1 MTTLFLQTIAMDQTV
16 FIQPWIETAIQ
27 EQRNGR
33 SLKEIL
39 LSLREKGLEETLL
52 PEIEQALEARK
63 KSQLRHE
70 GYVWIAIAFALLSFG
85 FVLTIVL
92 FQAGMN
98 FYVAMY
104 GLTLVGIG
112 CAFKG
117 IVNIMG
123 W

>member
-1 MTTLFLQTIAMDQTV
+1 MEHTIT
-16 FIQPWIETAIQ
+16 IQPWIESAIQ

-33 SLKEIL
+33 SIKEVL
-39 LSLREKGLEETLL
+39 VSFREKGLEESLLSEVEMTL
-52 PEIEQALEARK
+52 QARK
-63 KSQLRHE
+63 KLQLRNA
-70 GYVWIAIAFALLSFG
+70 GYVWVAIAFALLSCG
-85 FVLTIVL
+85 FVLTLVL
-92 FQAGMN
+92 FQVGMN

-104 GLTLVGIG
+104 GLTLVGVG